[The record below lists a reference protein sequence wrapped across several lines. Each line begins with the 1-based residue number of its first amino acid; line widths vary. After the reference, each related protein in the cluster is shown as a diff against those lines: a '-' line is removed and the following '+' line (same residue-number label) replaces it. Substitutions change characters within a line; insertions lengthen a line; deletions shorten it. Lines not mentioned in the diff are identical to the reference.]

1 MPTVRVVQKVRKL
14 HRRPTSVIETLWAED
29 ETALVV
35 HYRGSWHK
43 GSRTSVRIPLKTRW
57 QYMSCHRQM
66 AQSEGHTH
74 AVLILLPPS
83 EKKSETSKPTV
94 AMQVYSGV
102 LYQALDWASLSP
114 AAKKRGEAAVAIIS
128 AKYGVVRPSDRIE
141 SYKEKINNKAMA
153 PLVASKLE
161 PLKPT
166 LIIDCRSS
174 TYKTVWKSPADIT
187 VEVRVSTVVDGVR
200 TVVTHM
206 SKKTRGEITRW
217 LLQSR
222 SMPKSPEDLYAIV
235 SEKYPC
241 ALTPSDG
248 NDPWVLEVIAV

>member
-1 MPTVRVVQKVRKL
+1 M
-14 HRRPTSVIETLWAED
+14 
-29 ETALVV
+29 
-35 HYRGSWHK
+35 
-43 GSRTSVRIPLKTRW
+43 
-57 QYMSCHRQM
+57 
-66 AQSEGHTH
+66 
-74 AVLILLPPS
+74 LILLPPS
-83 EKKSETSKPTV
+83 EKKLETSKP
-94 AMQVYSGV
+94 APALSVYTGV
-102 LYQALDWASLSP
+102 LYQALDWASLSA
-114 AAKKRGEAAVAIIS
+114 AAKKRGESSIAIIS

-141 SYKEKINNKAMA
+141 SYKEKIDNKKMKDV
-153 PLVASKLE
+153 VAAKLD
-161 PLKPT
+161 PIKT
-166 LIIDCRSS
+166 GLIVDCRSS
-174 TYKTVWKSPADIT
+174 TYKTVWHAPIDIT

-248 NDPWVLEVIAV
+248 VDPWILEVIAV